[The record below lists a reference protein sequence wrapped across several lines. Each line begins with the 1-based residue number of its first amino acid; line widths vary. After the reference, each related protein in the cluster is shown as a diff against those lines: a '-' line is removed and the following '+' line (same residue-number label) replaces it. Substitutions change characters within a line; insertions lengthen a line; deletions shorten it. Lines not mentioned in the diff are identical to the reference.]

1 MTYVIA
7 EPCVDVLELSCVA
20 VCPVDC
26 IHYDQGVD
34 RMLYIDPN
42 ECIDCGACEPECS
55 VAAIRTEA
63 DLPPEWAAYTE
74 INALWFTDKEAARA
88 RLDALK
94 PVAAPA

>member
-7 EPCVDVLELSCVA
+7 RPCVDTMELSCMA

-26 IHYDQGVD
+26 IHYEKGVD

-55 VAAIRTEA
+55 VEAIFSAEA
-63 DLPPEWAAYTE
+63 LPADWADYTE
-74 INALWFTDKEAARA
+74 INAVWFTTPETARA
-88 RLDALK
+88 RVNAIA
-94 PVAAPA
+94 PV

>member
-7 EPCVDVLELSCVA
+7 EPCVDTMELSCVA

-26 IHYDQGVD
+26 IHDNEGVD

-55 VAAIRTEA
+55 VQAIFTEDALPA
-63 DLPPEWAAYTE
+63 DQAPYTE
-74 INALWFTDKEAARA
+74 INALWFTDRDGARA
-88 RLDALK
+88 RVDALK
-94 PVAAPA
+94 PR

>member
-7 EPCVDVLELSCVA
+7 EPCVDTMELSCVA

-55 VAAIRTEA
+55 VQAIFPEES
-63 DLPPEWAAYTE
+63 LPAKWSAYTE
-74 INALWFTDKEAARA
+74 INAVWFTSPADARA
-88 RLDALK
+88 KVDAI
-94 PVAAPA
+94 APA